1 VATKARKRAPR
12 HVPDL
17 DHVVDVTIELLEK
30 HGEGGFRVEELIERT
45 GIAKSSMYLRFGS
58 RDGLLAAAYSKV
70 FKAQVME
77 SVSGLTAIVRQSRTA
92 SELRTGLR
100 AATAFVASPERFK
113 NRLQRAAIIAGVRG
127 RPEYQRS
134 LSEAQREMTT
144 AIAKLFEEAQYRG
157 LINIKYSPRVAA
169 QFIQA
174 VTFGR
179 VIAEIESLDDHE
191 LLADWMSA
199 CGEMFDHMMFDGLV
213 DD

>member
-1 VATKARKRAPR
+1 MAAKPRKRAPR
-12 HVPDL
+12 HTPDL

-30 HGEGGFRVEELIERT
+30 HGESGFRVEDLMERT

-77 SVSGLTAIVRQSRTA
+77 SVTGLSAIVSQSRTPG
-92 SELRTGLR
+92 ELRTGLR

-127 RPEYQRS
+127 RPEFQRS
-134 LSEAQREMTT
+134 LSEAQTEMTS
-144 AIAKLFEEAQYRG
+144 AIASIIEQAQIRG
-157 LINIKYSPRVAA
+157 LINIKHSPRVAA

-174 VTFGR
+174 LTFGR
-179 VIAEIESLDDHE
+179 IIAEIESLDDHE
-191 LLADWMSA
+191 LRADWMA
-199 CGEMFDHMMFDGLV
+199 LGGEMIDHMMFDGLV